1 MRTADS
7 EPSPRLTS
15 NLSLMVPAF
24 FVKWASG
31 LRLPW
36 LTAVVGFLFLADLA
50 FPFDPI
56 PLIDEILLGLAT
68 TLLVRWK
75 KERKRGEII
84 DVEEVPPPPR

>member
-15 NLSLMVPAF
+15 NLSLMIPAF

-50 FPFDPI
+50 FLFDPI

-75 KERKRGEII
+75 KERKRGDII
-84 DVEEVPPPPR
+84 DVTEVPPSPS